1 MSSAS
6 GPRHSP
12 TTIRSGRIRSAFRS
26 RSRMLTSPWPSTFA
40 GRASSVMTW
49 ICCSRSSAASS
60 MVTIRSRVEMY
71 DDSAFISV
79 VFPAPLPPDTM
90 TLRRPRTHARRNW
103 SASGVMDE
111 WRRSSSGE
119 SGSRRNLRTVR
130 TGPTSES
137 GGMTAF
143 TRDPSGRR
151 ASTMGD
157 ASSQRRPSG
166 AMIRWM
172 TRMTWSVSAKVTSVR
187 YSLPSRSIQTWWAP
201 FTMISEIPSS

>member
-1 MSSAS
+1 
-6 GPRHSP
+6 
-12 TTIRSGRIRSAFRS
+12 
-26 RSRMLTSPWPSTFA
+26 
-40 GRASSVMTW
+40 
-49 ICCSRSSAASS
+49 

-137 GGMTAF
+137 GGVAGFLM
-143 TRDPSGRR
+143 DPPGVR
-151 ASTMGD
+151 AAVLGD
-157 ASSQRRPSG
+157 ACFQRRP
-166 AMIRWM
+166 RC
-172 TRMTWSVSAKVTSVR
+172 RMQHRVERRKRVV
-187 YSLPSRSIQTWWAP
+187 
-201 FTMISEIPSS
+201 